1 MFKKVLIA
9 NRGEIA
15 LRVIRACKELDI
27 HTVAVYSEADR
38 DSLHTRFA
46 DDDVCIG
53 RAPSRDSYLNI
64 PRIIAAAEITGADAI
79 HPGYGFLAENA
90 EFADIVRTS
99 NITFVGPSGDQIRQ
113 MGDKAAARKL
123 AQKLKVPTV
132 PGSPGPVEDAEA
144 GAKVAE
150 KLGFPVIIKAA
161 AGGGGKGMRVA
172 QDEETFSQAF
182 SLAKQEALAAFG
194 SDEVYIEKYL
204 ARPRHIEIQIMG
216 DTHGRVM
223 HLCERDCSVQR
234 RHQKLIEEA
243 PSPAVDQ
250 TLRHDIGDAA
260 VRLAESIGYVGAGTI
275 EFLLDEDGSFYF
287 MEMNTRIQVEHP
299 VTEMCTNFDLVKEQI
314 RVAAG
319 EPLSFVMNGN
329 RLRGHAIECRV
340 NAEDP
345 ARNFQPSPGTITVY
359 HPPGG
364 PGVRAPSRLHRRQGG
379 HEVPRARTPAP
390 PATQLGMKID
400 VHFTPAGVGAG
411 DLAGRGV
418 VVIDV
423 LRATTTIVTA
433 LANGAKAVI
442 PAATSEEAVRLA
454 SNLEKDGVVLAG
466 ERRSLKIEGF
476 ALGNSPREM
485 TAAAVAGKTIVL
497 ATTNGTPALVATQG
511 GDPVLVGAA
520 ANIKALAERARAIL
534 DQRGHL
540 VIVCGGRD
548 KQFALEDAYAAGRL
562 IKVIRKGIRKL
573 ALNDA
578 GLATVALLD
587 KFAGWEEALEG
598 SEAAQQLADS
608 GLGDDVAFAARPDR
622 FGVVPVYADRRI
634 T

>member
-27 HTVAVYSEADR
+27 NTVAVYSEADR

-53 RAPSRDSYLNI
+53 RAPSRDSHLNI

-90 EFADIVRTS
+90 EFADIVRAS
-99 NITFVGPSGDQIRQ
+99 NITFIGPTGEQIRQ
-113 MGDKAAARKL
+113 MGDKAAAREL

-132 PGSPGPVEDAEA
+132 PGSPGPVDGLED
-144 GAKVAE
+144 GVKLAE

-172 QDEETFSQAF
+172 ADAEQFPQAF

-194 SDEVYIEKYL
+194 SDEVYLEKYL
-204 ARPRHIEIQIMG
+204 ARPRHVEIQIMG
-216 DTHGRVM
+216 DTHGKVM

-250 TLRHDIGDAA
+250 TLREDMGEAA
-260 VRLAESIGYVGAGTI
+260 VKAAEAISYVGAGTV
-275 EFLLDEDGSFYF
+275 EFLLDEDGAFYF

-314 RVAAG
+314 RVAGG
-319 EPLSFVMNGN
+319 EPLSLIMNGN

-345 ARNFQPSPGTITVY
+345 ARNFQPAPGLITAY
-359 HPPGG
+359 HPPCG
-364 PGVRAPSRLHRRQGG
+364 PDVRVDTHIYAGYTVPPYYDSLLAKVIVHGNTREEALARMRQALDSFIIEGV
-379 HEVPRARTPAP
+379 
-390 PATQLGMKID
+390 
-400 VHFTPAGVGAG
+400 
-411 DLAGRGV
+411 
-418 VVIDV
+418 
-423 LRATTTIVTA
+423 TTTIPFLSRVMRH
-433 LANGAKAVI
+433 
-442 PAATSEEAVRLA
+442 P
-454 SNLEKDGVVLAG
+454 D
-466 ERRSLKIEGF
+466 F
-476 ALGNSPREM
+476 
-485 TAAAVAGKTIVL
+485 VAGK
-497 ATTNGTPALVATQG
+497 
-511 GDPVLVGAA
+511 GDTKFL
-520 ANIKALAERARAIL
+520 EREP
-534 DQRGHL
+534 Q
-540 VIVCGGRD
+540 
-548 KQFALEDAYAAGRL
+548 
-562 IKVIRKGIRKL
+562 
-573 ALNDA
+573 
-578 GLATVALLD
+578 LLQ
-587 KFAGWEEALEG
+587 E
-598 SEAAQQLADS
+598 Q
-608 GLGDDVAFAARPDR
+608 
-622 FGVVPVYADRRI
+622 